1 MGLSSKLILASKKA
15 GTLINWQGRVSLALT
30 YAGLDAYVYS
40 YTRAY
45 QDEGEGSLSPLLQ
58 TIKSDTQIY
67 NVTLAVDPTNMLL
80 IEAALYFYN
89 LPEPV
94 PPASK
99 RFTGLS
105 RLIVH
110 STTGGSPFVIDN
122 MDSLFDPN
130 SNSYNIFS
138 DDLAN
143 WGYTNLTAA
152 ATLDFT
158 FELEWYE

>member
-1 MGLSSKLILASKKA
+1 M
-15 GTLINWQGRVSLALT
+15 
-30 YAGLDAYVYS
+30 
-40 YTRAY
+40 
-45 QDEGEGSLSPLLQ
+45 SPLLQ

-105 RLIVH
+105 RLIVR
-110 STTGGSPFVIDN
+110 SSTGGSPFVIDN
-122 MDSLFDPN
+122 VDSLFDPN

-138 DDLAN
+138 EDLAN
-143 WGYTNLTAA
+143 WGYTNLTAGPI
-152 ATLDFT
+152 LDFPL
-158 FELEWYE
+158 ELEWYE

>member
-1 MGLSSKLILASKKA
+1 M
-15 GTLINWQGRVSLALT
+15 
-30 YAGLDAYVYS
+30 
-40 YTRAY
+40 
-45 QDEGEGSLSPLLQ
+45 SPLLQ

-105 RLIVH
+105 RLIVR
-110 STTGGSPFVIDN
+110 SSTGGSPFVIDN
-122 MDSLFDPN
+122 VDSLFDPN

-138 DDLAN
+138 EDLAN
-143 WGYTNLTAA
+143 WGYTNLTADS
-152 ATLDFT
+152 TLGFT
-158 FELEWYE
+158 LELEWYE

>member
-99 RFTGLS
+99 RFTGLTQEGQAPEDC
-105 RLIVH
+105 RNTIAGVVEI
-110 STTGGSPFVIDN
+110 GPFVEMPFKTAGEEAQVVFPGVGSVFLRDE
-122 MDSLFDPN
+122 
-130 SNSYNIFS
+130 NILLV
-138 DDLAN
+138 DD
-143 WGYTNLTAA
+143 
-152 ATLDFT
+152 
-158 FELEWYE
+158 